1 MDIQSIL
8 NRYKKDQYMT
18 EKFGYV
24 IPISELEEIVKT
36 FEGKPLEFRLDDL
49 NQAMSQ
55 LTGLLDN
62 LNEEIND

>member
-1 MDIQSIL
+1 MNIQSIL
-8 NRYKKDQYMT
+8 DRYKKEEYMT
-18 EKFGYV
+18 DKFGYV
-24 IPISELEEIVKT
+24 IPISELEEIVKS
-36 FEGKPLEFRLDDL
+36 FEGKPLDLRLDDL